1 MEFEWLKNWNCFGIG
16 EIKYLYLGW
25 MVATQVTNI
34 PFGLAFKENLKN
46 RASYWRHDNTP
57 LRDKMRYNSQ

>member
-34 PFGLAFKENLKN
+34 PFGLAFKENLKIEPHIGDMTILL
-46 RASYWRHDNTP
+46 SVI
-57 LRDKMRYNSQ
+57 K